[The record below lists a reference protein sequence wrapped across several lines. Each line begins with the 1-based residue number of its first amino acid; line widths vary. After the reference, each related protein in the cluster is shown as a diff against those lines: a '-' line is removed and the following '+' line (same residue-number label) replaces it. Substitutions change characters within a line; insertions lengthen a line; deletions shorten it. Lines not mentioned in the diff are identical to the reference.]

1 MTSMPHSIETPK
13 TRMGSL
19 SALRRAVELGRQTRI
34 AVTSFVRFGTQENV
48 FTSDG
53 TTLRSERLVTIC
65 QEISRAISPEH
76 HSTGLGLSPRCSLC
90 GSPRSPQGIHYCP
103 RLYGR

>member
-19 SALRRAVELGRQTRI
+19 SALRRAIELGRQTRI
-34 AVTSFVRFGTQENV
+34 AVTSFVRFGKQESV

-53 TTLRSERLVTIC
+53 TTLRSDRLVTTC
-65 QEISRAISPEH
+65 QAISRALGPEH
-76 HSTGLGLSPRCSLC
+76 HSAGLGLSRCSLC
-90 GSPRSPQGIHYCP
+90 GSPFSPQGIHYCP